1 MTPAEK
7 KRLEKA
13 TEAARTAQEKADAA
27 LAKRDDLATDLA
39 DAGATYQE
47 LADAMGITVDGVTYV
62 LRKVRRARAAEAVLS
77 GARIT
82 PS

>member
-1 MTPAEK
+1 MTDAEK

-13 TEAARTAQEKADAA
+13 TAAARTAQEKADQA

-39 DAGATYQE
+39 DKGATYQE

-62 LRKVRRARAAEAVLS
+62 LRKVRRARAVDLTTTATLPPA
-77 GARIT
+77 
-82 PS
+82 

>member
-7 KRLEKA
+7 TRLEKA
-13 TEAARTAQEKADAA
+13 TAAATKAQADADA
-27 LAKRDDLATDLA
+27 KLAKRDDIATDLA

-62 LRKVRRARAAEAVLS
+62 LRKVRRARQRATPAI
-77 GARIT
+77 GA
-82 PS
+82 

>member
-1 MTPAEK
+1 MTPAET

-13 TEAARTAQEKADAA
+13 TEAAKKAQVDADAR

-62 LRKVRRARAAEAVLS
+62 LRKVRRQRLADNRAAA
-77 GARIT
+77 GI
-82 PS
+82 